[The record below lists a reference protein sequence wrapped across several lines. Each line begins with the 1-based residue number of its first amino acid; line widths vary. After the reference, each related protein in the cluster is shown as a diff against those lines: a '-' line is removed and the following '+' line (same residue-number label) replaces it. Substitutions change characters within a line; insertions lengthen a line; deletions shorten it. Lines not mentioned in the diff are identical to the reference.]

1 MLSRSYPYL
10 LERWETDAQLTSGG
24 NDVRNNSQFC
34 VGVST
39 TYIII
44 RQMTSNEISPE
55 GLSTTTRVPERLG
68 SMGTGMSPIIK
79 ETTRVIDIIQ
89 SVVYRIKKNV
99 G

>member
-44 RQMTSNEISPE
+44 RQMTSNGTSPE
-55 GLSTTTRVPERLG
+55 GLSTTFQREFLHASKCG

-79 ETTRVIDIIQ
+79 ETTRVIDII
-89 SVVYRIKKNV
+89 
-99 G
+99 

>member
-44 RQMTSNEISPE
+44 RQMTSNETSPE
-55 GLSTTTRVPERLG
+55 GLSTTTRVPEG
-68 SMGTGMSPIIK
+68 VSPCFQVWMYGNRNVAHYQGDNK
-79 ETTRVIDIIQ
+79 G
-89 SVVYRIKKNV
+89 YRYHPKC
-99 G
+99 GL